1 MHDIYEVLE
10 ELCEYTEKELTKA
23 NEKLRKSNGEMSA
36 GDVEYIDKLTHTLK
50 SIKTTMAMLGG
61 SSYDGGSYD
70 SSYDSSYEGGS
81 NRSGRRGGNRGGN
94 RGGSRDGRSSR
105 MSRRGY
111 SRGQEMIEELEDLME
126 EARDPQTKQEFERFI
141 NKLQS
146 M

>member
-1 MHDIYEVLE
+1 MHDIYEDLE
-10 ELCEYTEKELTKA
+10 ELCEYTEMELKKA
-23 NEKLRKSNGEMSA
+23 NEKLRKANGEMSA

-61 SSYDGGSYD
+61 GSYDGGSYD
-70 SSYDSSYEGGS
+70 SSYEGSYEGGS

-94 RGGSRDGRSSR
+94 RGGRSSR

-126 EARDPQTKQEFERFI
+126 EAKDPQTKQEFERFI